1 MSSRQRILLVI
12 NHSKADAE
20 RIGGELAEKAEAC
33 GWQVT
38 ATGDFPLPSDALSEV
53 DLCVVVGGDGT
64 LLGVVQAVA
73 AHPVP
78 VMGVNL
84 GTLGF
89 MANFSA
95 EAAVEELHEVLHKP
109 QEPSRRRLLRVS
121 PANGP
126 TSWALNDLVIK
137 AAGSRLAR
145 VSVRANGQFVNA
157 YYADGLIVATPTGST
172 AYNLSAGGPILHPE
186 VGALVM
192 TPINPHTLTNRAIV
206 LDEGVELEI
215 TLQPHD
221 TPVQVSADGVPLAPG
236 GEHSIFPLRAGVSEE
251 RYFPLL
257 QPPGVSQFDLLRTRM
272 RWMGETPSR
281 LQDEET

>member
-1 MSSRQRILLVI
+1 MTPPRRILLVL
-12 NHSKADAE
+12 NHAKADAE
-20 RIGGELAEKAEAC
+20 RIGRDLARKAAAS
-33 GWQVT
+33 GWEV
-38 ATGDFPLPSDALSEV
+38 AVRGDFPLPADALAGI

-64 LLGVVQAVA
+64 LLGVVQAIA

-95 EAAVEELHEVLHKP
+95 EAAVEEL
-109 QEPSRRRLLRVS
+109 RLLEVR
-121 PANGP
+121 PAVGAVC
-126 TSWALNDLVIK
+126 WALNDLVIK
-137 AAGSRLAR
+137 AAASRLAR

-186 VGALVM
+186 VGALVI

-206 LDEGVELEI
+206 LDGSTELEI
-215 TLQPHD
+215 TLQPAD
-221 TPVQVSADGVPLAPG
+221 TPVQVAADGVPVAPEAG
-236 GEHSIFPLRAGVSEE
+236 REVFPLRVRISED
-251 RYFPLL
+251 RHFPLL
-257 QPPGVSQFDLLRTRM
+257 QPPRVSQFDLLRTRM
-272 RWMGETPSR
+272 RWMGETPAR
-281 LQDEET
+281 LQGEES